1 MCAQG
6 GSVTE
11 GIKFTVGLDPTNV
24 EPNARKVERALQGM
38 GKAGAVS
45 SAQIAAATRTLPAQF
60 TDIATQLAGGQSPFL
75 ILLQQ
80 GGQIKDSFGGV
91 GNALRGIAGAISP
104 VGLAVGAVVGAVGGL
119 AFAANAGR
127 KEAEQLRDTLVLTG
141 NAAGLT
147 ADRVSQLA
155 ASVST
160 STLQTVGQAR
170 EIVTA
175 IAATGQTSSRVIE
188 SQSTVIGRLAD
199 LTGKAG
205 KEIAATFASQ
215 LDAPAKFAAK
225 LNETYNFLTVAD
237 FKRIQALERG
247 KQAAEAANLTNK
259 LLLQSLEAQR
269 SQLGTLE
276 TAWDSIAKV
285 ISRARQ
291 ALLDFGKPS
300 TIQGAIDEQFTR
312 LQGLQ
317 TQLATNTQ
325 VGRGEAK
332 IPGLGSQNDGIRQQI
347 QQAQRRLFEL
357 SRQAERERLN
367 AEARSE
373 TAATSRD
380 KIGDLLTAKPLELG
394 AIRDPK
400 AQYRADFLRSEKEF
414 YRDLDEEQ
422 KRLREMLGKD
432 PLGEFITERVLPDAE
447 RRSQQRLAQQSAI
460 LQQLVDDN
468 ERAGAELLAD
478 ERERGRTLIEI
489 DRQVAIRR
497 LQQQELANDVL
508 LQAIEEVNTR
518 ADIALRSLNQGVL
531 QREFQAAEAAS
542 QSMADSIS
550 TGILEGF
557 RKGNSLADIF
567 LGELKAQFAKTVLS
581 PLIRPVVDA
590 GNEGIASLLSSIV
603 GALSGT
609 SLQVDTGG
617 LGFNPGA
624 ADFATGSAIRGR
636 RAMGGPVQAGAA
648 YLVGE
653 NGPEVLQMGGQSGY
667 VHANGAMGGVT
678 LNSAPVIHID
688 ARADQAQVLQMV
700 AAGVQQGNRALL
712 EHLRVQGVVR

>member
-1 MCAQG
+1 MA
-6 GSVTE
+6 E

-24 EPNARKVERALQGM
+24 EPNAKKVERSLQGM
-38 GKAGAVS
+38 GRAGET
-45 SAQIAAATRTLPAQF
+45 SAKQIAAATRTLPAQF

-75 ILLQQ
+75 VLLQQ

-104 VGLAVGAVVGAVGGL
+104 VGLAVGAAVGAVAGL
-119 AFAANAGR
+119 ATAALAGR
-127 KEAEQLRDTLVLTG
+127 RETEALRDTLILTG

-147 ADRVSQLA
+147 ADRVSVL
-155 ASVST
+155 SK
-160 STLQTVGQAR
+160 TLEGNTQQTLGSAR

-175 IAATGQTSSRVIE
+175 LAATGQTSSRVIE
-188 SQSTVIGRLAD
+188 SQATAVARLAD

-205 KEIAATFASQ
+205 KDIAATFAGQ
-215 LDAPAKFAAK
+215 LEAPTKFAAK
-225 LNETYNFLTVAD
+225 LNEAYNFLSVAD

-247 KQAAEAANLTNK
+247 KKAAEAANLTND
-259 LLLQSLEAQR
+259 LLVKSLAVQR
-269 SQLGTLE
+269 DQLGTLE
-276 TAWDSIAKV
+276 KAWDSLTKAISGAK
-285 ISRARQ
+285 Q
-291 ALLDFGKPS
+291 ALLDLGKPQ
-300 TIQGAIDEQFTR
+300 TIQGAIDEQFKR

-325 VGRGEAK
+325 VGRGEAA

-347 QQAQRRLFEL
+347 RAAQRRLFEL
-357 SRQAERERLN
+357 SRQAEREQLN
-367 AEARSE
+367 ADARSE
-373 TAATSRD
+373 TAAGNRE
-380 KIGDLLTAKPLELG
+380 KINDLLGGAKPLELG

-400 AQYRADFLRSEKEF
+400 AQYRADFLRSEKQF
-414 YRDLDEEQ
+414 YQDLEDEQ
-422 KRLREMLGKD
+422 KKLRELLGKD

-447 RRSQQRLAQQSAI
+447 RRAQERLTQQSAI
-460 LQQLVDDN
+460 LQQLVDEN
-468 ERAGAELLAD
+468 ERAGAELLTG
-478 ERERGRTLIEI
+478 ERERGRALIEI

-497 LQQQELANDVL
+497 LQQQELSNDVL

-518 ADIALRSLNQGVL
+518 ADIALRGLNQGVL
-531 QREFQAAEAAS
+531 QKEAAAADATS

-557 RKGNSLADIF
+557 RRGNSLADIF
-567 LGELKAQFAKTVLS
+567 LGELKAQFATTVLS

-590 GNEGIASLLSSIV
+590 GNEGSAQLLASIGS
-603 GALSGT
+603 ALSGN
-609 SLQVDTGG
+609 SLTIDTGG
-617 LGFNPGA
+617 LGLNPGA
-624 ADFATGSAIRGR
+624 GDFATGTAIRGR
-636 RAMGGPVQAGAA
+636 RAMGGPVQAGGA

-667 VHANGAMGGVT
+667 VHANGAMGGIT

-688 ARADQAQVLQMV
+688 ARADQAQVMQLV

-712 EHLRVQGVVR
+712 EHLRVQGVTR